1 MSVLAWV
8 DFDAVERDRARRIL
22 DLFSERETRDE
33 LGLGAVRDAIADH
46 LFPGTS
52 TIQTRLRYMLF
63 VPWCFEAAASA
74 GGLRTA
80 MDASRQREI
89 ALIEAL
95 KAGGETQGVIGREAG
110 ARLRRLP
117 SEIYWSGLRTWGMR
131 RIGGGRE
138 DYFRAAIART
148 PEDPPLWSPNL
159 PAAPDD
165 LLERAS
171 FALSREEADFL
182 TDRIATS
189 CPESLLAVLARK
201 GDAAECEQI
210 WEHPSRS
217 VFPDQIQTLVAHAE
231 TFSAV
236 MLGASLLYNLMLAEM
251 VERVESAE
259 WVERYRM
266 RLSDWQAGLDHGAL
280 RAWDLSAFWNAARHE
295 AHSQTPALRRFVQDW
310 VVEAL
315 APGDLADRESARRLV
330 EARER
335 ALKGAQSRFRNKSAR
350 DRWGG
355 ASGAFRLNFRW
366 PVARSHLR
374 DLAHAQ

>member
-8 DFDAVERDRARRIL
+8 DFDVGERDRARRIL

-63 VPWCFEAAASA
+63 VPWCFEAAANAS
-74 GGLRTA
+74 GVRTA
-80 MDASRQREI
+80 MDTARQREI
-89 ALIEAL
+89 SLIEAL

-117 SEIYWSGLRTWGMR
+117 SEIYWSGLRAWGLR

-138 DYFRAAIART
+138 DYFRAALAQE
-148 PEDPPLWSPNL
+148 PEDPHLWNANL

-165 LLERAS
+165 LFDRAS

-189 CPESLLAVLARK
+189 CPKSLLAGLARK
-201 GDAAECEQI
+201 GDEAECEQI

-217 VFPDQIQTLVAHAE
+217 EFPDQIQTLVAHAE

-236 MLGASLLYNLMLAEM
+236 MLGASLLYNLMLAELR
-251 VERVESAE
+251 ERHDWLEEYRTRLTE
-259 WVERYRM
+259 WQTE
-266 RLSDWQAGLDHGAL
+266 LDYCGL
-280 RAWDLSAFWNAARHE
+280 RAWDLSAFWSATRHE
-295 AHSQTPALRRFVQDW
+295 AHSQTGALRRFVQDW
-310 VVEAL
+310 L
-315 APGDLADRESARRLV
+315 AESLEPGDMANRKSARRLV

-366 PVARSHLR
+366 PIARSHLR
-374 DLAHAQ
+374 DIAHAQ